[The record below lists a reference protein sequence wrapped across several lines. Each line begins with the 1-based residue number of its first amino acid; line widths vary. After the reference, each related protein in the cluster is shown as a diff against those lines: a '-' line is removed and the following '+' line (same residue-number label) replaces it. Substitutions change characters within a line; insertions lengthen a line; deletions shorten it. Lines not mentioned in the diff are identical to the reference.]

1 MLKTLVSSFLARHRA
16 ARLTRPTRLAAA
28 LMGCC
33 LMAVLLLSCSSDENE
48 YCSYPC
54 RFVFNTQR
62 HGQSAALMG
71 VTSGTGVFCK
81 VTTTIRGGAQYYRF
95 ENNAG
100 LTDNVIFTQEDKQTT
115 VLLGLNGSLIVG
127 WSNLDDPKQF
137 YAFDGE
143 CPNCFSPYDSSNV
156 VNLNGGTGKL
166 KKGGSSAFVCCRE
179 SVDYRHRAV
188 GSAGGVVAVELT
200 PVVARCHVAARV
212 EVILD

>member
-71 VTSGTGVFCK
+71 ATSGTGVFCK

-95 ENNAG
+95 ENNGG

-143 CPNCFSPYDSSNV
+143 CPNCFSPDAIPVKSRQLTLSTSGMASCAVCHRQY
-156 VNLNGGTGKL
+156 NLNTGGNVASGDNGRKL
-166 KKGGSSAFVCCRE
+166 NRYHASCAPDGTV
-179 SVDYRHRAV
+179 SV
-188 GSAGGVVAVELT
+188 
-200 PVVARCHVAARV
+200 
-212 EVILD
+212 IN

>member
-1 MLKTLVSSFLARHRA
+1 MLKTLASSFLARHRA
-16 ARLTRPTRLAAA
+16 ARLTHPTRLAAA

-71 VTSGTGVFCK
+71 ATSGTGVFCK

-115 VLLGLNGSLIVG
+115 VLLEQPRRPQAVLCLRRRVSQLLLTRRHTGEVASA
-127 WSNLDDPKQF
+127 DPLHL
-137 YAFDGE
+137 GHG
-143 CPNCFSPYDSSNV
+143 V
-156 VNLNGGTGKL
+156 M
-166 KKGGSSAFVCCRE
+166 CRLPPP
-179 SVDYRHRAV
+179 VQPQHGRQRGIGRQRA
-188 GSAGGVVAVELT
+188 
-200 PVVARCHVAARV
+200 
-212 EVILD
+212 